1 MSVRLAAGVLSTL
14 AAVLATQGIAQ
25 QVASTTPASVR
36 AGTYSIEPSHTQVT
50 FSVSHFGFTE
60 YSGLFSGA
68 SGSLQIDPAHPATA
82 KLEVSMP
89 VARVQTTSA
98 KLDDELKGDQWF
110 DAARFPTAT
119 FASTKVTPAGSGR
132 ATIAG
137 NLTLHGVTRPVIL
150 KARFVG
156 AGVNPLDKSETIG
169 FSATGT
175 IKRSAFG
182 VKQYVPLI
190 GDDVTLSI
198 AGAFTRAS

>member
-89 VARVQTTSA
+89 VASVQTTSA
-98 KLDDELKGDQWF
+98 KLDGELKGDQWF

-150 KARFVG
+150 QARFVG

-182 VKQYVPLI
+182 VKQYVPLV

>member
-14 AAVLATQGIAQ
+14 AAVLATQGVAQ

-82 KLEVSMP
+82 KLNVSMP
-89 VARVQTTSA
+89 VASVQTTSA

-150 KARFVG
+150 QARFVG